1 MIELLPDGDRILEY
15 RAVLSA
21 RISILLERRGSK
33 ATAHDIKRL
42 IFERDDA
49 RHPGEYFA
57 DLVTIFSAS
66 GHDLDALLP
75 VIQDAWNY
83 FPHRALQGRCP
94 AEVMNDLVK
103 PRGKRRRKVANT
115 AASKHEVRR

>member
-1 MIELLPDGDRILEY
+1 MIELLPDFDRILEY
-15 RAVLSA
+15 RAVLTAHISA
-21 RISILLERRGSK
+21 LLERSGSS
-33 ATAHDIKRL
+33 ATAEDIKGL

-57 DLVTIFSAS
+57 DLATLFNAS
-66 GHDLDALLP
+66 QDDLDALLP

-94 AEVMNDLVK
+94 AEVMNDLVR
-103 PRGKRRRKVANT
+103 PRAKRRRKPVN
-115 AASKHEVRR
+115 AADSKRGGRR